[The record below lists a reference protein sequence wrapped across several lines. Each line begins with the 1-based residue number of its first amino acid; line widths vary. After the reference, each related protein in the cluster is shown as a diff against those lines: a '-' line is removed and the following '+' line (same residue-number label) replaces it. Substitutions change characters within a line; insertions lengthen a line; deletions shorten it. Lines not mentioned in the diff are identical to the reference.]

1 MNYKILVIFAIAA
14 ILSLGIYMSTF
25 AVNAFAAT
33 DGNSKFKAI
42 VTLNAKEGK
51 KQDLLNALVPY
62 AEQAKK
68 RIGNILF
75 DLYASTKN
83 PNELIIDQLWSNKT
97 AFDNS
102 YNSTQAIKFRD
113 SVSNLLATVPAQVN
127 TYTELNKT
135 RS

>member
-1 MNYKILVIFAIAA
+1 MMFAIVAT
-14 ILSLGIYMSTF
+14 LSLGIYMSTF

-33 DGNSKFKAI
+33 DGNSKVKAI
-42 VTLNAKEGK
+42 VTLDAKDGK
-51 KQDLLNALVPY
+51 KQDLLNALIPY

-68 RIGNILF
+68 RVGNIVF
-75 DLYASTKN
+75 DLYISTKN
-83 PNELIIDQLWSNKT
+83 PNEVIIDQLWSNKT

-113 SVSNLLATVPAQVN
+113 SVSNLLATIPAQVN

-135 RS
+135 QS

>member
-1 MNYKILVIFAIAA
+1 MMFVIAA
-14 ILSLGIYMSTF
+14 TLSLGIYMSTF

-33 DGNSKFKAI
+33 DGNSKVKVI
-42 VTLNAKEGK
+42 VTLDAKEGK

-68 RIGNILF
+68 RGGNIAF

-83 PNELIIDQLWSNKT
+83 PNEVIIDQLWVNKT
-97 AFDNS
+97 AFVNS

-113 SVSNLLATVPAQVN
+113 SVSNLLATVPLPVHI
-127 TYTELNKT
+127 YIGLNKT
-135 RS
+135 Q